1 MQPTK
6 SSENYLSQL
15 KQYTVARV
23 GLNRTGIS
31 KTTED
36 LLKLKAAHANAKDSL
51 YQIFEKNQIANSI
64 LALSREVVELKSN
77 AIDKKE
83 FLLRPDL
90 GRHLNNESKI
100 LINENSAGNQYDVCI
115 TISDGLSAGALNK
128 HAFPLLDL
136 LLPKIDTAGLS
147 IAPICIVENGR
158 VAISDETGFLSN
170 AKISLILIG
179 ERPGLT
185 APDSMGAY
193 LTYDPKPANTDA
205 DRNCVS
211 NIHFGGLSYVEA
223 TEEIFS
229 IMKKSMQ
236 LKLSGSTLLLQDN
249 KNLNQ

>member
-6 SSENYLSQL
+6 SSEDYISQL
-15 KQYTVARV
+15 KSFTAARV

-36 LLKLKAAHANAKDSL
+36 LLLLKAAHANAKDSL
-51 YQIFEKNQIANSI
+51 YQTFDMNLLTNSI
-64 LALSREVVELKSN
+64 LALKRKVLQLKSN
-77 AIDKKE
+77 ARNKKE

-90 GRHLNNESKI
+90 GRQLNNESKP
-100 LINENSAGNQYDVCI
+100 LIKENVADKKYDICI
-115 TISDGLSAGALNK
+115 SISDGLSAEAVNNHVL
-128 HAFPLLDL
+128 PLLHL
-136 LLPKIDTAGLS
+136 LFQKTDASVLT

-193 LTYDPKPANTDA
+193 LTYEPKLGNTDA
-205 DRNCVS
+205 GRNCIS
-211 NIHFGGLSYVEA
+211 NIHSGGLAYNEA
-223 TEEIFS
+223 AHEIFNLLTQ
-229 IMKKSMQ
+229 SMQ
-236 LKLSGSTLLLQDN
+236 MKLSGSKLSLQN
-249 KNLNQ
+249 NYNLNQ